1 VDYGGWV
8 LLKLLFYY
16 LPNNVFHKKPEEDY
30 IFKGFKELMIV
41 FKKA

>member
-1 VDYGGWV
+1 MGGWV

-16 LPNNVFHKKPEEDY
+16 LPNNVFHKPEEDY
-30 IFKGFKELMIV
+30 IFKGFKESMIV